1 MDLRFLHAL
10 KPLSPIYS
18 IIPSYSN
25 DSIFVE
31 PKIPAIILIV
41 GASHITSFILA
52 DNLGILLIY
61 LFICT
66 ITGSISGETLLQCIS
81 TLSLFG
87 SLLI

>member
-31 PKIPAIILIV
+31 PEITFIILIL
-41 GASHITSFILA
+41 GASHIIL
-52 DNLGILLIY
+52 
-61 LFICT
+61 
-66 ITGSISGETLLQCIS
+66 
-81 TLSLFG
+81 
-87 SLLI
+87 